1 MPSTPWQR
9 RRTTDSPRPGG
20 GRQWAGRLRRSGS
33 LARQVLFA
41 GRVARRGEG
50 NVAGATSLLVP
61 AAETD
66 TRTGRVRLPRL
77 RMRRRDGLSRDL
89 TTLAPVSPPPVTTPV
104 IPPVDEPAALAIP
117 LLPGERT
124 VARRIRFALVNA
136 CTLSSLMLGLSAIFI
151 AVNQGDVRVAASL
164 LIACVIF
171 DGLDGF
177 LARRL
182 GVASPFGAQMD
193 SLADMCSF
201 GLAAPVVVYAWLNG
215 SAPGWLLV
223 PACALVAAA
232 AAIRLARFNVS
243 PKDGRFF
250 CGVPTTMCA
259 AVLALGT
266 LIAPEMPAALRV
278 AGVVLLGLAM
288 VSSFPY
294 AKLARL
300 LKLPPWLLVLPV
312 VGALVNYRVTFVVV
326 VLAYLIS
333 GPLLWLKQRNSQTA

>member
-1 MPSTPWQR
+1 M
-9 RRTTDSPRPGG
+9 
-20 GRQWAGRLRRSGS
+20 RRSGS

-41 GRVARRGEG
+41 GRVGRRGEG

-89 TTLAPVSPPPVTTPV
+89 TTLAPISPPVVPAAPVAPHV
-104 IPPVDEPAALAIP
+104 DDEPAQLAIP

-124 VARRIRFALVNA
+124 IARRIRFALVNA

-151 AVNQGDVRVAASL
+151 AVNQGDVRAAAAL
-164 LIACVIF
+164 LIACVVF

-215 SAPGWLLV
+215 SAPGWFLV

-266 LIAPEMPAALRV
+266 LIAPEMPAALRI

-312 VGALVNYRVTFVVV
+312 IGAFVNYRVTFVVV

-333 GPLLWLKQRNSQTA
+333 GPLLWLKHRNDNQPA